1 MFAPR
6 PSRLGTLLSMA
17 LAVLL
22 GPAPAGFAQATKT
35 VAPQAKAKA
44 KAKPAAAKDPID
56 LNSATSEELLRAFL
70 AASLFLQATEQPGFM
85 AIGEPPEGLVP
96 VWTTEAELARSLG
109 AAAWFSTNGAD
120 LLDLLPPGYDLL
132 LDPDGDSALR
142 LRPSAL
148 RPEQALTVVW
158 E

>member
-1 MFAPR
+1 MDDR
-6 PSRLGTLLSMA
+6 NDDQT
-17 LAVLL
+17 
-22 GPAPAGFAQATKT
+22 AGSDSGADLQAIAQRWL
-35 VAPQAKAKA
+35 
-44 KAKPAAAKDPID
+44 DG
-56 LNSATSEELLRAFL
+56 SATSEELLRSFL
-70 AASLFLQATEQPGFM
+70 AATLFLQATEQPGFM

-148 RPEQALTVVW
+148 RREQAVTVVW